1 MATTRLQDLI
11 VPEVYE
17 GYQTDEITRKLNLIQ
32 SGTVARSEKL
42 DSLLNGGGATFNFPF
57 YNNLSNSGETIA
69 TDNPADV
76 IVPEK
81 ASASNLVVARC
92 VRTASWEVADIDEM
106 LTADDPMAF
115 ISSRTLDFRLGCLQK
130 QFMSVVKGVFANNAT
145 ASDDYHTQNDQRWVV
160 SGTTYSAGVTD
171 FNVNHLIDAISLM
184 GDAQDGFG
192 MIMVHPTVFANMQ
205 KQDIIDTR
213 IPSGASAPVRYY
225 NGYQIILNQDL
236 PNTGGVYSTYIFGRD
251 QFKLGFGSVKEP
263 IAFEKH
269 QAQGNGY
276 GVTTMYNRW
285 CNAIAPKGYSYIGS
299 GFAVGGPAN
308 DTTNGALSTATSWR
322 RVCGDK
328 RSVKMVELVTRETA

>member
-1 MATTRLQDLI
+1 
-11 VPEVYE
+11 
-17 GYQTDEITRKLNLIQ
+17 
-32 SGTVARSEKL
+32 
-42 DSLLNGGGATFNFPF
+42 
-57 YNNLSNSGETIA
+57 
-69 TDNPADV
+69 
-76 IVPEK
+76 
-81 ASASNLVVARC
+81 
-92 VRTASWEVADIDEM
+92 
-106 LTADDPMAF
+106 
-115 ISSRTLDFRLGCLQK
+115 
-130 QFMSVVKGVFANNAT
+130 
-145 ASDDYHTQNDQRWVV
+145 
-160 SGTTYSAGVTD
+160 
-171 FNVNHLIDAISLM
+171 
-184 GDAQDGFG
+184 
-192 MIMVHPTVFANMQ
+192 MQ

-285 CNAIAPKGYSYIGS
+285 CNAIAPKGYSYVGS

-308 DTTNGALSTATSWR
+308 DTTSGALSTASSWR